1 MVAGLLLLVVSPL
14 FILVGM
20 HRTSTSVAL
29 RGQSDSTSTAADA
42 ALAARYTAPVKVH
55 LLPPRDPSL
64 SGPQPT
70 ATPPP
75 PPPHPSAPPAAPAAT
90 PKPVVQV
97 AAAPPSPAGPPP
109 SAGTIQ
115 AIIYAAATKYGVSY
129 PWMLKIA
136 RCESGLNPRAYNPAG
151 PYIGL
156 FQFLPS
162 TFRAHGGTNIYDPV
176 QQSNIAA
183 NMLAHGGAGSWGCA

>member
-1 MVAGLLLLVVSPL
+1 M
-14 FILVGM
+14 
-20 HRTSTSVAL
+20 
-29 RGQSDSTSTAADA
+29 
-42 ALAARYTAPVKVH
+42 
-55 LLPPRDPSL
+55 
-64 SGPQPT
+64 
-70 ATPPP
+70 
-75 PPPHPSAPPAAPAAT
+75 
-90 PKPVVQV
+90 VQV
-97 AAAPPSPAGPPP
+97 AAAPPAPAGPPP